1 MKYWLISAPGDKT
14 KQQTWQKLND
24 KTAVQNSYSI
34 NFKFD
39 IPDLKVRVF
48 VFGLKSK
55 PHTPSNACRRSEPLI
70 L

>member
-39 IPDLKVRVF
+39 IPDLKVRV
-48 VFGLKSK
+48 VFWS
-55 PHTPSNACRRSEPLI
+55 
-70 L
+70 